1 MTYFRTNLC
10 YTRDKNDQV
19 TFFFVSDYTNVYVI
33 QLFRFFKQDLRGL
46 CTFVYSGGTLVY
58 IPLSLLTNTI
68 KLRVKACPQNLLYKG
83 APNCVIDQGMN
94 SIKEII
100 EVVDICNKWFGRKMA
115 LEDEFRIESHHTIEL
130 HFLLEKYLVLGWL
143 AC

>member
-1 MTYFRTNLC
+1 M
-10 YTRDKNDQV
+10 
-19 TFFFVSDYTNVYVI
+19 
-33 QLFRFFKQDLRGL
+33 
-46 CTFVYSGGTLVY
+46 
-58 IPLSLLTNTI
+58 
-68 KLRVKACPQNLLYKG
+68 KAYPQNLLYKG

-115 LEDEFRIESHHTIEL
+115 LEDEFRIESHRTIEL